1 MIEKGLDPEITLNET
16 PNYKMTGNKPL
27 NSIDLKNKKVDINV
41 LIARAQ
47 KLKDKQYKNSAIIFT
62 FFLTILI
69 VAGVY
74 LTI

>member
-1 MIEKGLDPEITLNET
+1 MIEKGFETEITLNET
-16 PNYKMTGNKPL
+16 PNFKATDERPL
-27 NSIDLKNKKVDINV
+27 KSENFRIKKVDINV
-41 LIARAQ
+41 LKARAQ
-47 KLKDKQYKNSAIIFT
+47 KIKDKQYKNSVIIFT